1 MTLRIVDQSRLRRN
15 ESLKFVVR
23 SSLFLLHPG
32 KGRDAKENLQM
43 RLMKS
48 RKSLASI
55 EMRKGEQMVSA
66 QL

>member
-1 MTLRIVDQSRLRRN
+1 MTFRIVDQSRLRRN
-15 ESLKFVVR
+15 EALKFVVH

-32 KGRDAKENLQM
+32 KGRVAKENLQT

-55 EMRKGEQMVSA
+55 EMRKGEQMVST